1 MRIFTP
7 QQHVALSASDV
18 VSSSE
23 RADVPCTLVH
33 DAGKSIVGLSALND
47 PKAGSVVYLSR
58 ARDLSLDEM
67 ALISRA
73 GVHGIILH
81 RESLSGDQKEPLLAQ
96 NQLEGINIFSSEKP
110 YESFLAL
117 IPYFFHRE
125 TSSESSIHPTAIIG
139 KNVSLGSSVS
149 IGAYSIVGDNVS
161 IGNETIVFP
170 HVVIYDGVT
179 IGSRCTL
186 HSGVTIR
193 EFSTLGDECYLQNGA
208 TVGSDGF
215 GYVPDPKLGIVGVP
229 QVGVVHIGD
238 RVDIGANSCVDRA
251 TFGTTEINTATKLDN
266 LVQVGHNVSIG
277 SNTLLCAQVGVGGSS
292 RVGNQVVLG
301 GQSGVADHVQIGDRI
316 RVGSQSGV
324 TSRLRETG
332 DYLGFPAEPAGT
344 WRRQRAFQSMLMKHS
359 KKLLQFLKTLKA

>member
-1 MRIFTP
+1 MRIFSP
-7 QQHVALSASDV
+7 QHNIAVSASDV
-18 VSSSE
+18 VSSTE
-23 RADVPCTLVH
+23 RASVPCTLVH
-33 DAGKSIVGLSALND
+33 DAGKTILGLSALND
-47 PKAGSVVYLSR
+47 PKAGSLVYLSR
-58 ARDLSLDEM
+58 ARNLSPDELT
-67 ALISRA
+67 LISRA
-73 GVHGIILH
+73 GVHGIIVH
-81 RESLSGDQKEPLLAQ
+81 SESPLGNQRDISHDQY
-96 NQLEGINIFSSEKP
+96 QLEGINIFSSEKP

-117 IPYFFHRE
+117 IPHFFHRE
-125 TSSESSIHPTAIIG
+125 VPTTSSIHPTAIIG
-139 KNVSLGSSVS
+139 ENVSLGSSVS
-149 IGAYSIVGDNVS
+149 IGAYSIIGDNVS
-161 IGNETIVFP
+161 IGDETIVFP

-179 IGSRCTL
+179 IGPRCTL

-193 EFSTLGDECYLQNGA
+193 EFSTLGAECYLQNGA

-215 GYVPDPKLGIVGVP
+215 GYVPDPKLGIAGVP

-277 SNTLLCAQVGVGGSS
+277 SHTLLCAQVGVGGSS

-301 GQSGVADHVQIGDRI
+301 GQSGVADHVQIGDKI

-324 TSRLRETG
+324 TSRLREAG

-359 KKLLQFLKTLKA
+359 KKLLQFIKTLKP